1 MSTVILAEKPS
12 QALAYASALKQSTKK
27 DGYFEIKDPLFTD
40 ETFITFGFG
49 HLVELAEPGHYDEKW
64 QNWKLESL
72 PIFPDRYDFEV
83 AKDKG
88 KQFKIVAELL
98 KKANTIIVAT
108 DSDREG
114 ENIAWSIIHKANAFS
129 KDKTFKRL
137 WINSLE
143 KDVIRSGFQ
152 NLQPGMNYYPF
163 YQEAQTRQ
171 IADWLIGMN
180 ASPLYTLNLQQKG
193 VQGTFSLGRV
203 QTPTLYLIFQRQEAI
218 ENFKKEPF
226 FEVEASIKVNQGSF
240 KGVLSPTQRF
250 KTQEELLAFVS
261 SKQAKIGNQEGII
274 ADVQTKEKKTN
285 SPSLFSLSSLQSK
298 VNQLYKA
305 TASQTLKAM
314 QGLYEAKLLSY
325 PRTDTPFITENE
337 FAYLKAN
344 FGKYSGFL
352 GLDLEMVQTEPRKR
366 YVDGSKVQEHHAI
379 IPTKQVPTESALAKM
394 DDLQRKIY
402 ALVVKTTVAM
412 FLPDYLYE
420 ETKIQTKVA
429 DLLFQSIGKTPKQE
443 GWKILFKQQTKE
455 EKEDVQTLP
464 LVIIGERAEVGVKS
478 VEKETQPP
486 KAFTEGTLLTAMKTA
501 NKTVDDEEAIKILQE
516 VEGIGTEATR
526 ASIIEALKQK
536 EYIQVIKNKLVVTE
550 KGKLLCQAVE
560 SQHLLTS
567 AEMTAKWETYL
578 KKIGKREGNQENF
591 INNIKKFIVHLLENV
606 PTDIE
611 KLNFSDYQE
620 QKEKEA
626 EKNIVGKCPKC
637 GKEHWTQDPD
647 TLDTWFSSA
656 LWPFSTLGW
665 PEKTEDLDYFYPNDV
680 LVTGYDIIFFWV
692 IRMIFSGYEQMGKA
706 PFHTVLFHGLVRDS
720 QGRKMSKSLG
730 NGIDPLEVIDKYGAD
745 ALRLTLIT
753 GNAPGN
759 DMRFYWERVEA
770 SRNFANK
777 VWNAS
782 RFIMMNLEGVELREP
797 KLDELHAAD
806 KWILSRVNTLAKDA
820 TENMDKFELGIAVQK
835 VYDFIWDEFCDWYI
849 EIAKV
854 RTYKKD
860 ENPESANAAL
870 WTLKTVLVNALKLLH
885 PYMPFITEEIFCTLQ
900 SDEETIML
908 SKWPEYKEEWNFPA
922 EEAAI

>member
-1 MSTVILAEKPS
+1 M
-12 QALAYASALKQSTKK
+12 
-27 DGYFEIKDPLFTD
+27 
-40 ETFITFGFG
+40 
-49 HLVELAEPGHYDEKW
+49 
-64 QNWKLESL
+64 
-72 PIFPDRYDFEV
+72 
-83 AKDKG
+83 
-88 KQFKIVAELL
+88 
-98 KKANTIIVAT
+98 
-108 DSDREG
+108 
-114 ENIAWSIIHKANAFS
+114 
-129 KDKTFKRL
+129 
-137 WINSLE
+137 
-143 KDVIRSGFQ
+143 
-152 NLQPGMNYYPF
+152 
-163 YQEAQTRQ
+163 
-171 IADWLIGMN
+171 
-180 ASPLYTLNLQQKG
+180 
-193 VQGTFSLGRV
+193 
-203 QTPTLYLIFQRQEAI
+203 
-218 ENFKKEPF
+218 
-226 FEVEASIKVNQGSF
+226 
-240 KGVLSPTQRF
+240 
-250 KTQEELLAFVS
+250 
-261 SKQAKIGNQEGII
+261 
-274 ADVQTKEKKTN
+274 
-285 SPSLFSLSSLQSK
+285 FSLSSLQSK

-464 LVIIGERAEVGVKS
+464 LVIIGEHAEVDVKS
-478 VEKETQPP
+478 AEKETQPP

-591 INNIKKFIVHLLENV
+591 ITNIKKFIVHLLEAV

-626 EKNIVGKCPKC
+626 EKSIVGKCPKC
-637 GKEHWTQDPD
+637 GNNIVLKKSFYGCSNYPECKFTLAEHFRKKKLTKTNVKE
-647 TLDTWFSSA
+647 L
-656 LWPFSTLGW
+656 
-665 PEKTEDLDYFYPNDV
+665 
-680 LVTGYDIIFFWV
+680 
-692 IRMIFSGYEQMGKA
+692 
-706 PFHTVLFHGLVRDS
+706 
-720 QGRKMSKSLG
+720 
-730 NGIDPLEVIDKYGAD
+730 
-745 ALRLTLIT
+745 
-753 GNAPGN
+753 
-759 DMRFYWERVEA
+759 
-770 SRNFANK
+770 
-777 VWNAS
+777 
-782 RFIMMNLEGVELREP
+782 LEGKE
-797 KLDELHAAD
+797 
-806 KWILSRVNTLAKDA
+806 TLVK
-820 TENMDKFELGIAVQK
+820 GIKNKEKKSYNAVVK
-835 VYDFIWDEFCDWYI
+835 IGEKGYIDFISF
-849 EIAKV
+849 
-854 RTYKKD
+854 
-860 ENPESANAAL
+860 
-870 WTLKTVLVNALKLLH
+870 
-885 PYMPFITEEIFCTLQ
+885 
-900 SDEETIML
+900 
-908 SKWPEYKEEWNFPA
+908 SK
-922 EEAAI
+922 

>member
-12 QALAYASALKQSTKK
+12 QALAYANALNQSVKK
-27 DGYFEIKDPLFTD
+27 DGYFEIKDPIFAD
-40 ETFITFGFG
+40 ETVITFGFG
-49 HLVELAEPGHYDEKW
+49 HLVELAAPSHYNENW
-64 QNWKLESL
+64 QSWKLESL
-72 PIFPDRYDFEV
+72 PIFPERYDFEV
-83 AKDKG
+83 TADKK

-98 KKANTIIVAT
+98 KKANTIIIAT

-129 KDKTFKRL
+129 KDKKYKRL

-152 NLQPGMNYYPF
+152 NLKLGMDYYPF

-180 ASPLYTLNLQQKG
+180 GSPLYTLNLQKKG

-203 QTPTLYLIFQRQEAI
+203 QTPTLYMIYQRQEAI
-218 ENFKKEPF
+218 QQFKKEPF
-226 FEVEASIKVNQGSF
+226 FEIEASIKVNQGSF
-240 KGVLSPTQRF
+240 KGVLSPSQRF
-250 KTQEELLAFVS
+250 KMQEELLSFVS
-261 SKQAKIGNQEGII
+261 SKQAKIGSQEGRIV
-274 ADVQTKEKKTN
+274 DVQTKEKKTY
-285 SPSLFSLSSLQSK
+285 SPNLFSLSSLQSK

-314 QGLYEAKLLSY
+314 QALYEAKLLSY
-325 PRTDTPFITENE
+325 PRTDTPFITDSE

-344 FGKYSGFL
+344 FDKYCHYL
-352 GLDLEMVQTEPRKR
+352 NNQLEMVQTEPRKR

-379 IPTKQVPTESALAKM
+379 IPTKQVPTEAALAKM

-429 DLLFQSIGKTPKQE
+429 DLLFQSVGKIPKQE
-443 GWKILFKQQTKE
+443 GWKVLFNEKNQM

-464 LVIIGERAEVGVKS
+464 LVIIGESASVKLKS

-486 KAFTEGTLLTAMKTA
+486 KAFTEGTLLTAMKTT

-526 ASIIEALKQK
+526 ASIIDTLKQK
-536 EYIQVIKNKLVVTE
+536 EYIKVVKNKLIVTE
-550 KGKLLCQAVE
+550 KGKLLCQAVK

-567 AEMTAKWETYL
+567 AEMTAKWEAYL

-611 KLNFSDYQE
+611 KLSFSDYQE

-637 GKEHWTQDPD
+637 GNNIVLKKSFYGCSNYPECKFTLAEHFRKKKLTKTNVKE
-647 TLDTWFSSA
+647 L
-656 LWPFSTLGW
+656 
-665 PEKTEDLDYFYPNDV
+665 
-680 LVTGYDIIFFWV
+680 
-692 IRMIFSGYEQMGKA
+692 
-706 PFHTVLFHGLVRDS
+706 
-720 QGRKMSKSLG
+720 
-730 NGIDPLEVIDKYGAD
+730 
-745 ALRLTLIT
+745 
-753 GNAPGN
+753 
-759 DMRFYWERVEA
+759 
-770 SRNFANK
+770 
-777 VWNAS
+777 
-782 RFIMMNLEGVELREP
+782 LEGKE
-797 KLDELHAAD
+797 
-806 KWILSRVNTLAKDA
+806 TLVK
-820 TENMDKFELGIAVQK
+820 GIKNKEKKPYNAVVK
-835 VYDFIWDEFCDWYI
+835 IGEKGYIDFISF
-849 EIAKV
+849 
-854 RTYKKD
+854 
-860 ENPESANAAL
+860 
-870 WTLKTVLVNALKLLH
+870 
-885 PYMPFITEEIFCTLQ
+885 
-900 SDEETIML
+900 
-908 SKWPEYKEEWNFPA
+908 SK
-922 EEAAI
+922 